1 MAHFFVFNR
10 RSARIPIFG
19 GWDLQHFVF
28 FFTIRLMIIS
38 VYVPLGVNSLLI
50 KQFERATTTF
60 SLFNLGK
67 FISARWLFFL
77 RVLMLAHYI
86 FTLVRIKHI
95 YQKPQIST
103 YTNTVCFFPRSL
115 KTQGALKSNCPL
127 LSEYPFFFLNLASTA
142 LSNIVSSSSSHSK
155 YYSFAHLLQHR
166 TLPLHSWGR
175 SVLGSKASPHSP
187 RLR

>member
-67 FISARWLFFL
+67 FISARWLFFTCFNVSSL
-77 RVLMLAHYI
+77 
-86 FTLVRIKHI
+86 HI
-95 YQKPQIST
+95 YT
-103 YTNTVCFFPRSL
+103 
-115 KTQGALKSNCPL
+115 G
-127 LSEYPFFFLNLASTA
+127 
-142 LSNIVSSSSSHSK
+142 
-155 YYSFAHLLQHR
+155 
-166 TLPLHSWGR
+166 
-175 SVLGSKASPHSP
+175 
-187 RLR
+187 